1 MWKQYSALGAIG
13 LAGCLTVGC
22 ATTERLVYVQP
33 ECTVP
38 AMPQPPE
45 VDASAL
51 DALDDDTYWVVRRRD
66 RVLTDSLLE
75 HRAVL
80 RAVCE

>member
-1 MWKQYSALGAIG
+1 M
-13 LAGCLTVGC
+13 TGC

-45 VDASAL
+45 VDAAAL
-51 DALDDDTYWVVRRRD
+51 DALDDDTYWLLRRRD

-75 HRAVL
+75 HRAIL